1 MSNNSNKYKN
11 NNKNQ
16 ESLTEK
22 VVSINK
28 VSKTIKG
35 GKTFSFCVLVV
46 VGDKKGKVGFGLGK
60 AREVT
65 SARAKAFKKAKKVL
79 LKVSLKEGRTL
90 HHDCEGR
97 FGASKVVLRSAV
109 PGTGI
114 IAGGSVRAVLECLGL
129 KDAVTKSI
137 GSSNSKNLV
146 MATFRALKSLGSPKR
161 VAERR
166 GRHISE
172 IIKKRNVALKSTIS
186 ESKNE

>member
-1 MSNNSNKYKN
+1 MANISKYKN
-11 NNKNQ
+11 NKDQ
-16 ESLTEK
+16 ETLVEK

-35 GKTFSFCVLVV
+35 GRTFSFSVLVI
-46 VGDKKGKVGFGLGK
+46 VGDKKGKFGFGTGK

-65 SARAKAFKKAKKVL
+65 SARAKAFKKAKKL
-79 LKVSLKEGRTL
+79 LFKVPLREGRTL

-97 FGASKVVLRSAV
+97 YGASKVLLRPAV

-129 KDAVTKSI
+129 KDVVTKSL
-137 GSSNSKNLV
+137 GSTNPKNIV
-146 MATFRALKSLGSPKR
+146 MATFKALQNLSSPKK

-166 GRHISE
+166 NRHISE
-172 IIKKRNVALKSTIS
+172 IIKRRNVALKSTTN
-186 ESKNE
+186 EEKNE